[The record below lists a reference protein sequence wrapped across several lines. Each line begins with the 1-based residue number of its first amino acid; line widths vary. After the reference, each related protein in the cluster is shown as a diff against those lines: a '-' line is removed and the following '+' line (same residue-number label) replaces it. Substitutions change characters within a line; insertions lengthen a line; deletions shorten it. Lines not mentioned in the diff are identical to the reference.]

1 MQSLI
6 VVSNRL
12 PVTVNKTIE
21 KSSGGMV
28 SALEGLGNK
37 FNIRWIGWAGGVVR
51 DLERKEKI
59 ASELKERFN
68 YSPIFLSRE
77 DVEDYYTGFSNSSLW
92 PLLHYMPSHVRHEE
106 RWFRKYQDVN
116 QLFAE
121 KVLEQAGPDDI
132 VWIHDYHLMLLPTFL
147 RNKRPDMTIGF
158 FLHTPFPSY
167 EIFRCHPNRNELLE
181 GLLGA
186 DLIGFH
192 TFGYLRH
199 FRSTVLRILG
209 IESEFDYVPL
219 ENHKCTID
227 VYPIGINT
235 EKFQDHLDTIA
246 FTRRLKAF
254 RKIYAGKKIVLS
266 VERLDYTKGI
276 IKRLEAI
283 ELFLEETGR
292 KDVVFLFI
300 SVPSRQSV
308 LEYRE
313 LRQEVE
319 VKVSHINGKHS
330 SIGQVPIHFLF
341 RSVKFEELCALY
353 SLADVAVVTPLI
365 DGMNLVAKEYIFCQ
379 TDKSGALILSEFA
392 GAAQE
397 LSNAYVVNPYYVRQI
412 SETIKISLD
421 ADEEEKLQRLRPMKE
436 RVKKYNA
443 RYWAES
449 FIETLTSRSK
459 TVQSPVRVS
468 GFSSEAMIPVR
479 KAQRRALFLDYDGT
493 LMELKRLPR
502 DAFPSGEVEKILFSL
517 SRQEQFDVYITSERK
532 PEEMDR
538 WFSKFGLNLIAEQ
551 GFCYKEKNSEDWVFI
566 THEADLSWKDHLR
579 DVLNLYTGMTP
590 GSLLEE
596 KTASLVWHYR
606 NADPDFG
613 TWKAHQLV
621 SELQEMLS
629 NLPVKIHH
637 GKKNVVIASI
647 HANKGAMVSHI
658 MAMKNYEFAFCAGD
672 DDTDESMFRLSD
684 ERIIGLKIGDGRE
697 TEANFHFLSPKAFRS
712 FLEKLL
718 AES

>member
-51 DLERKEKI
+51 DLERKENI

-92 PLLHYMPSHVRHEE
+92 PLLHYMPSNVRHEE

-116 QLFAE
+116 HLFAE

-132 VWIHDYHLMLLPTFL
+132 VWIHDYHLMLLPSFL

-235 EKFQDHLDTIA
+235 EKFQDHLDTKA

-254 RKIYAGKKIVLS
+254 RKIYAGKKVVLS

-276 IKRLEAI
+276 LKRLEAI

-459 TVQSPVRVS
+459 TVQSPVQVS
-468 GFSSEAMIPVR
+468 GFPSDAMIPVE

-493 LMELKRLPR
+493 LIGLKRLPR

-658 MAMKNYEFAFCAGD
+658 MAMKNYEIAFCAGD

-697 TEANFHFLSPKAFRS
+697 TGANFQFRSPKAFRS

>member
-12 PVTVNKTIE
+12 PVTVNKTIS

-37 FNIRWIGWAGGVVR
+37 FNIRWIGWAGGVVN
-51 DLERKEKI
+51 DLEKKEEI

-68 YSPIFLSRE
+68 YSPIFLSTE

-92 PLLHYMPSHVRHEE
+92 PLLHYMPSHVRYEE

-116 QLFAE
+116 HLFAE

-132 VWIHDYHLMLLPTFL
+132 VWIHDYHLMLLPAIL
-147 RNKRPDMTIGF
+147 RNERPDMTIGF

-186 DLIGFH
+186 HLIGFH

-209 IESEFDYVPL
+209 IESEIDYIPL
-219 ENHKCTID
+219 ENHKCAID

-235 EKFQDHLDTIA
+235 KKFQDHLETKA

-254 RKIYAGKKIVLS
+254 QKIYAGKKIVLS

-276 IKRLEAI
+276 PKRLEAI
-283 ELFLEETGR
+283 ELFLGETGR

-308 LEYRE
+308 PEYRE

-319 VKVSHINGKHS
+319 LKVSQINGKHS

-341 RSVKFEELCALY
+341 RSVKFEDLCALY

-379 TDKSGALILSEFA
+379 KDKSGALILSEFA

-397 LSNAYVVNPYYVRQI
+397 LSNAYVVNPYHVRQI

-421 ADEEEKLQRLRPMKE
+421 ADEEEKRQRLQPME
-436 RVKKYNA
+436 EGVKKYNA

-449 FIETLTSRSK
+449 FIKALTSRSK
-459 TVQSPVRVS
+459 TLPSPVQLS
-468 GFSSEAMIPVR
+468 GFSSEAMVPFHQ
-479 KAQRRALFLDYDGT
+479 AQRRVIFMDYDGT
-493 LMELKRLPR
+493 LVELKRLPK
-502 DAFPSGEVEKILFSL
+502 DAVPSGEVEKILLSL

-532 PEEMDR
+532 HEEMDR
-538 WFSKFGLNLIAEQ
+538 WFSRFGLNLIAEQ
-551 GFCYKEKNSEDWVFI
+551 GFCYKEKDSEDWVFV
-566 THEADLSWKDHLR
+566 TYEADLSWKDHLR
-579 DVLNLYTGMTP
+579 DVLNFYTGMTP

-658 MAMKNYEFAFCAGD
+658 MAMKNYEVALCVGD

-684 ERIIGLKIGDGRE
+684 ERVIGLKVGDGKE
-697 TEANFHFLSPKAFRS
+697 TGADFQFPSPKAFRS
-712 FLEKLL
+712 FLVKLL
-718 AES
+718 TES